1 MINGS
6 NDYIIGGVTKIKNYQ
21 KEEVSA
27 AASVEEGNKFV
38 ITITGGKNGTV
49 KMTRFIKDGKLH
61 VEQVLSRSK
70 RLNYFFKFLHN
81 QLSFTLYSDS
91 ILVSR
96 LVCLVS

>member
-38 ITITGGKNGTV
+38 ITITGGKNGTGTFPSQFS
-49 KMTRFIKDGKLH
+49 KYRTL
-61 VEQVLSRSK
+61 QVFCIERI
-70 RLNYFFKFLHN
+70 
-81 QLSFTLYSDS
+81 S
-91 ILVSR
+91 ILD
-96 LVCLVS
+96 LVPPV